1 MRKNEFCL
9 NFYTGVRNTNFVMSP
24 ITFTTAI
31 EDPLITGQVY
41 YRIKAGICY
50 INCRITTKD
59 SNPRDSAILFSG
71 LPKTAVGQ
79 SSYCSTGKG
88 IVGIGVVY
96 IDNNSTVLKANLSG
110 QNGNGY
116 TSFSYPIAE

>member
-1 MRKNEFCL
+1 MEPEFSLFSVC
-9 NFYTGVRNTNFVMSP
+9 YTNFVMSP

-50 INCRITTKD
+50 INCRITTKEY
-59 SNPRDSAILFSG
+59 NPWDCAILFRG

-96 IDNNSTVLKANLSG
+96 IDNNSTILKANLSG